1 MSVVLAGRPAV
12 ADPRIAHGGNPV
24 PLSRFPARPV
34 AADWPATRRDRAW
47 VLGLVASASA
57 ALPESR
63 VHANHRRGLPVLL
76 DWLEDQP
83 GRTWQQRWL
92 GSGADAAGEQ
102 WAVGPASWLRRRGSY
117 SASRLELMTS
127 SLLVL
132 AGADVIRPSLAW
144 LLTGGK
150 KRKLARNMICS
161 RDPGGFTRLRQLCQD
176 DPGITPEAQG
186 KVLFRSAVII
196 AAKGGVLADI
206 TIGDVLEILDAEGT
220 MRARRDSGAA
230 TFRMLREMGI
240 FGPGVPTLREI
251 LDTGQRTVEELVDR
265 YPITCRP
272 VRNLIIDYLKER
284 QPAIDYVTL
293 HHRAYQLAGCF
304 WADLER
310 HHPGIGSLRLPR
322 DVASSWKQ
330 RLATRTKTTTTPA
343 GVKTAVTV
351 ERLGYVDILASVRAF
366 YLDLA
371 EWALDDPARWA
382 PWVAPCPIRTED
394 LARRKFTRRRKA
406 RMDARTRDRL
416 PVLPVLARAAAQ
428 WRDDSRDL
436 LAAAR
441 QAAPGREFTAAGQ
454 TLARSVR
461 PHAAPGSIW
470 ARDPADG
477 RQRHLNLE
485 EDHAF
490 WAWAIIEVLRHTG
503 LRAEELLELSH
514 HSLVQYRLP
523 DTGELVPLLQIAP
536 SKTDA
541 ERLLVVSPEL
551 ADVLSAIICRTRDAS
566 GAVPLVRG
574 RDRHERT
581 WMPPAPLLFQRRT
594 RTETHMITGNLVAE
608 LLDAALDRTGLT
620 DPATGGPLHFSP
632 HDFRRIFITDAVL
645 NGLPPHI
652 AQVIAGHQ
660 DISVT
665 MGYKAVY
672 PEEAIRSH
680 LAFLARRRSLRPGE
694 EYRIPTDEEWQE
706 FLGHFQ
712 RRKVSTGTCGR
723 AFGTPCIHEHAPL
736 TEPTE
741 TPSGF
746 RPRST
751 DSDSATSSCP
761 VRARQSL
768 RVVAWICCG
777 YRVSSKYGGSRR
789 YGCQSTA
796 RRSGTLRRW
805 RWPGS
810 AGSRRPVIGCC
821 PSGSWMS
828 RAPRSPRS
836 RNSCTICSPTM
847 PVRRR

>member
-1 MSVVLAGRPAV
+1 VLQ
-12 ADPRIAHGGNPV
+12 
-24 PLSRFPARPV
+24 
-34 AADWPATRRDRAW
+34 
-47 VLGLVASASA
+47 LVASASS
-57 ALPESR
+57 ALPGSR
-63 VHANHRRGLPVLL
+63 VQANHRRGLPVLL
-76 DWLEDQP
+76 DWLEEQP

-92 GSGADAAGEQ
+92 ASGADSAGEQ
-102 WAVGPASWLRRRGSY
+102 WAAGPALWLRRRGAY

-132 AGADVIRPSLAW
+132 VGADVIRPSLAW

-161 RDPGGFTRLRQLCQD
+161 RDPEGFTRLRQLCQD
-176 DPGITPEAQG
+176 DPGVTPGAQS

-206 TIGDVLEILDAEGT
+206 TIGDVLEILDAERAL
-220 MRARRDSGAA
+220 RARRDSGAA

-240 FGPGVPTLREI
+240 FGPGIPTLREI
-251 LDTGQRTVEELVDR
+251 RDTGQRTVEELVDR
-265 YPITCRP
+265 YPIACRP
-272 VRNLIIDYLKER
+272 VRDLIVDYLKER

-293 HHRAYQLAGCF
+293 RNRAYQLARCF
-304 WADLER
+304 WADLEQ
-310 HHPGIGSLRLPR
+310 HHPGITSLRLPR
-322 DVASSWKQ
+322 DVASAWKQ
-330 RLATRTKTTTTPA
+330 RLRTRSTTTTTGA
-343 GVKTAVTV
+343 GEQTEATI
-351 ERLGYVDILASVRAF
+351 ERLSYLDILASVRAF

-371 EWALDDPARWA
+371 EWALEDPARWG

-441 QAAPGREFTAAGQ
+441 QTVPGQQFTAARQ
-454 TLARSVR
+454 TLVRSVR

-470 ARDPADG
+470 ARDPAG
-477 RQRHLNLE
+477 GKQRHLNLE
-485 EDHAF
+485 EEHAF

-503 LRAEELLELSH
+503 LRTEELLELSH

-551 ADVLSAIICRTRDAS
+551 ADVLSAVICRIRDAS

-574 RDRHERT
+574 RDRHELT

-594 RTETHMITGNLVAE
+594 GTENHMITGNLVAD
-608 LLDAALDRTGLT
+608 LLDATLARTGLT
-620 DPATGGPLHFSP
+620 DPATSGLLRFSP

-694 EYRIPTDEEWQE
+694 EYRIPTDEEWQQ

-723 AFGTPCIHEHAPL
+723 AFGTPCIHEHACIRCPMLWPDPAQRDRLAEICHNL
-736 TEPTE
+736 T
-741 TPSGF
+741 
-746 RPRST
+746 
-751 DSDSATSSCP
+751 
-761 VRARQSL
+761 ARIAEAEQKGWLGEVEGLQVSL
-768 RVVAWICCG
+768 AGAREKLAQID
-777 YRVSSKYGGSRR
+777 R
-789 YGCQSTA
+789 
-796 RRSGTLRRW
+796 RRSGHAATDLGIPAFPPPSPPQPR
-805 RWPGS
+805 PGS
-810 AGSRRPVIGCC
+810 
-821 PSGSWMS
+821 
-828 RAPRSPRS
+828 
-836 RNSCTICSPTM
+836 
-847 PVRRR
+847 